1 MSPWPPVSYYSKR
14 FGKEINAYAHSN
26 CSRSTLRASAACLD
40 RCSRKSNF
48 PSRKISP
55 RASLVVA
62 NSERPSG
69 PSKSPQYRWRG
80 NAMLVPLFPEDQRM
94 SNRHPARRIVSVGP
108 RKRSFIPGCGLR
120 FPLRNYQFHWC
131 SFYVRQSSGHFT
143 PSRQVNSESVK
154 QSLSLFG
161 QRRLVSMQLAIYL
174 SYWISENTSS
184 PCNLAR
190 PFRKVN
196 STANAA
202 PSTPP
207 PSERINWMAAAAV
220 PPVASKSSQSNRR

>member
-1 MSPWPPVSYYSKR
+1 
-14 FGKEINAYAHSN
+14 
-26 CSRSTLRASAACLD
+26 
-40 RCSRKSNF
+40 
-48 PSRKISP
+48 
-55 RASLVVA
+55 
-62 NSERPSG
+62 
-69 PSKSPQYRWRG
+69 
-80 NAMLVPLFPEDQRM
+80 MLVPLFPEDQRM

-120 FPLRNYQFHWC
+120 FPLWNYQFHRC

-220 PPVASKSSQSNRR
+220 PPVASKSSQSNTR